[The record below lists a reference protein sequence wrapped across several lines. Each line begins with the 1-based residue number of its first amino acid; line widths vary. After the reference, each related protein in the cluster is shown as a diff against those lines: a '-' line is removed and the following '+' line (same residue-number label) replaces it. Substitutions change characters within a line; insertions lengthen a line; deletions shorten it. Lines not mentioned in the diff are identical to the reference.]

1 MTSARTR
8 SPAAGHTLQAHW
20 PSGSTPDTMTFP
32 ELFALPVTV
41 DLATAARALGISMT
55 TAYRLTQR
63 NAFPCAIMRPTY
75 RYRIP
80 TANLLTSPAASHRHR
95 SRQCLSGAHS
105 TRRRTSTITRPDPLH
120 LGPGPA
126 LYDVDRE
133 TAAGGLLVLDRYI
146 SSRIR

>member
-1 MTSARTR
+1 
-8 SPAAGHTLQAHW
+8 
-20 PSGSTPDTMTFP
+20 MTFP

-80 TANLLTSPAASHRHR
+80 TASLLTALDIDLQPVH
-95 SRQCLSGAHS
+95 
-105 TRRRTSTITRPDPLH
+105 PD
-120 LGPGPA
+120 
-126 LYDVDRE
+126 DVDNGIDFARRF
-133 TAAGGLLVLDRYI
+133 TQT
-146 SSRIR
+146 

>member
-8 SPAAGHTLQAHW
+8 SPAAGHTLQAHQ
-20 PSGSTPDTMTFP
+20 PSGSAPDTMTFP

-63 NAFPCAIMRPTY
+63 NAFPCAIMRPTH

-80 TANLLTSPAASHRHR
+80 TASLLTALDIDLQPVH
-95 SRQCLSGAHS
+95 
-105 TRRRTSTITRPDPLH
+105 PD
-120 LGPGPA
+120 
-126 LYDVDRE
+126 DVENGIGFAQRF
-133 TAAGGLLVLDRYI
+133 TQT
-146 SSRIR
+146 

>member
-8 SPAAGHTLQAHW
+8 SSAAGYTLQAHR
-20 PSGSTPDTMTFP
+20 PSGSAPDTMTFP

-63 NAFPCAIMRPTY
+63 NAFPCAIMRPTF

-80 TANLLTSPAASHRHR
+80 TASLLTALDIGLQPVHPDDVENGIDFA
-95 SRQCLSGAHS
+95 
-105 TRRRTSTITRPDPLH
+105 RRFART
-120 LGPGPA
+120 
-126 LYDVDRE
+126 
-133 TAAGGLLVLDRYI
+133 
-146 SSRIR
+146 

>member
-1 MTSARTR
+1 
-8 SPAAGHTLQAHW
+8 
-20 PSGSTPDTMTFP
+20 MTFP

-80 TANLLTSPAASHRHR
+80 TASLLTALDIDLQPVHPDDVENGIEFA
-95 SRQCLSGAHS
+95 
-105 TRRRTSTITRPDPLH
+105 RRFTQT
-120 LGPGPA
+120 
-126 LYDVDRE
+126 
-133 TAAGGLLVLDRYI
+133 
-146 SSRIR
+146 